1 MPVPVAV
8 APSVRSPGAYL
19 SVNLLAG
26 ASTPGS
32 GQLKVLVL
40 ATKSSVG
47 TITPDT
53 QLVQNVG
60 PSEGETYFGTGTPG
74 HLALKALFPEYGLA
88 SVDIMAPLVSGGVV
102 ASVVLTFAST
112 PTIARTFILQ
122 IAGRQIATTW
132 VAGVSASVFGDQ
144 VVALIAG
151 LTSNLPVTAANIT
164 GAVTISAKYAGSWA
178 NDIVVYAL
186 LTGGSGGTVN
196 AGQTVTTTLGS
207 GTLSADPTNCLS
219 VVQTREYAFIL
230 LCDGNT
236 AALISGGTS
245 PFFKINTHINT
256 YNSGLNAHLQQQ
268 VLGFTGT
275 ITNANTV
282 GGLRN
287 AGTAE
292 LAFYQGAQSL
302 PCEVAAA
309 ELGARLREIT
319 ADPAAN
325 RIGMA
330 YKATLYGPLDDVNDK
345 LTAAEI
351 ESALN
356 NGVSPIDWG
365 SDGIPYPVRPFT
377 TYHTDGNSNP
387 DDRLLDTSRIDGTY
401 AVARDIRNRLPQL
414 YKGKKIIKALAAG
427 QELPPNTVEEKTV
440 RTSVTNMAR
449 YWVTQGVVKG
459 DALEAAIANGEF
471 IVQVDGTDASQVD
484 IVVPVKIVPPLAKF
498 SIVVNHVG
506 P

>member
-236 AALISGGTS
+236 AALISGWHE
-245 PFFKINTHINT
+245 PVLQDQHA
-256 YNSGLNAHLQQQ
+256 YQHLQ
-268 VLGFTGT
+268 
-275 ITNANTV
+275 
-282 GGLRN
+282 LRLEC
-287 AGTAE
+287 A
-292 LAFYQGAQSL
+292 
-302 PCEVAAA
+302 PAAA
-309 ELGARLREIT
+309 GPRLHRARSRTRIRWAVSAT
-319 ADPAAN
+319 PGPRSSRSTRARN
-325 RIGMA
+325 R
-330 YKATLYGPLDDVNDK
+330 
-345 LTAAEI
+345 
-351 ESALN
+351 S
-356 NGVSPIDWG
+356 
-365 SDGIPYPVRPFT
+365 PVR
-377 TYHTDGNSNP
+377 S
-387 DDRLLDTSRIDGTY
+387 
-401 AVARDIRNRLPQL
+401 RLPSS
-414 YKGKKIIKALAAG
+414 ARVSARS
-427 QELPPNTVEEKTV
+427 P
-440 RTSVTNMAR
+440 RTPRRTASGWPTRQRSTAR
-449 YWVTQGVVKG
+449 ST
-459 DALEAAIANGEF
+459 
-471 IVQVDGTDASQVD
+471 T
-484 IVVPVKIVPPLAKF
+484 
-498 SIVVNHVG
+498 
-506 P
+506 